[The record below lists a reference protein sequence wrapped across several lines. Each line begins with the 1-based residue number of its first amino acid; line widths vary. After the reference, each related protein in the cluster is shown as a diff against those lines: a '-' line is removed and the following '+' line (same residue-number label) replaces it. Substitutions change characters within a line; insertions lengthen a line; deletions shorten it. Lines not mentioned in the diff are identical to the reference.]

1 VRSVTVIA
9 LGSRTA
15 CDDEAAL
22 LAAER
27 LAGRALP
34 GARVVL
40 AGRPGPG
47 LVDLLDPAQPTV
59 LLDVI
64 AAGLRGGEVIRLPL
78 RELPGAAVAGRPLS
92 SHGFGPAEALRLA
105 QSLGRALPEGV
116 FIGIEGVRLTPGAGL
131 DPAVRDGIEAL
142 ADAAAQAV
150 RELSERTDKEVDA
163 CTNPA

>member
-1 VRSVTVIA
+1 MRVVTVIA

-59 LLDVI
+59 LLDVV

-105 QSLGRALPEGV
+105 QSLGRALPHGV
-116 FIGIEGVRLTPGAGL
+116 FVGIEGVRLTPGAGL
-131 DPAVRDGIEAL
+131 DPAVQGGIAAL
-142 ADAAAQAV
+142 VDAAAQAI
-150 RELSERTDKEVDA
+150 RELSEGTDREVDP
-163 CTNPA
+163 CTNTE